1 LSKNKRKKF
10 AELKT
15 LSNVFENFSWDN
27 PVVHD
32 ENGKVVSLKGN
43 WGKDIFENDHPIVL
57 ELACGQGDYTR
68 QMAELEPNKNFIGVD
83 IKGNRI
89 WSAARLAKK
98 LPNVAFL
105 RTNIEVLDHFFDK
118 GECNE
123 FWITFPDPFLKASKS
138 KRRLTAPRFLEVY
151 RRILLN
157 DGIIHLKTDSTELYE
172 FTKEVLAEEKVTIEK
187 DFSNVY
193 EDVREDK
200 RLYLKTH
207 YEKQHLMEGRIIK
220 YLRFSPH
227 SSSL

>member
-1 LSKNKRKKF
+1 M
-10 AELKT
+10 
-15 LSNVFENFSWDN
+15 
-27 PVVHD
+27 
-32 ENGKVVSLKGN
+32 
-43 WGKDIFENDHPIVL
+43 I

-118 GECNE
+118 GESNE

-151 RRILLN
+151 RRILLD

-172 FTKEVLAEEKVTIEK
+172 FTKEVLAEEKVRIEK
-187 DFSNVY
+187 DFRNVY
-193 EDVREDK
+193 DDVREDK

-220 YLRFSPH
+220 YLRFFPH
-227 SSSL
+227 STKS